1 MSIPSALK
9 LREMRGKPKKPV
21 KAKLVLTLEQ
31 WAAIQLG
38 LETLIFSALAKRPG
52 VLDAAQGA
60 QDEVKRLLKTLRLI
74 DDGTGRYFETRADER
89 GRKYLCSRCAYTS
102 VVNLGDLCPSCSAPG
117 AA

>member
-1 MSIPSALK
+1 MSVPSALK
-9 LREMRGKPKKPV
+9 LREMRGKNKKPV

-38 LETLIFSALAKRPG
+38 LETLIFSPLAKRPG
-52 VLDAAQGA
+52 VLDAAQEA
-60 QDEVKRLLKTLRLI
+60 QDEVRRLLKTLRLI
-74 DDGTGRYFETRADER
+74 DDGSNRYFEAQADKR

-102 VVNLGDLCPSCSAPG
+102 VVNLGDICPSCSTPG

>member
-1 MSIPSALK
+1 MSVPSALK

-31 WAAIQLG
+31 WAAVQLG
-38 LETLIFSALAKRPG
+38 LEALIFSALAKRPG

-74 DDGTGRYFETRADER
+74 DDGTGRYFEAKADQ
-89 GRKYLCSRCAYTS
+89 RKFLCSRCAYTQ
-102 VVNLGDLCPSCSAPG
+102 VVNLGDICPSCSAGG